1 MFYRAST
8 CLWLSG
14 APGCSHFGGGFVG
27 DVPTSRPLTPIARNQ
42 TSLAQVASCCHPG
55 RCSCLGVTGNQT
67 WGNNQRSQGTNGA
80 YRIRVHETDVSTRKK
95 PWLFLQAFFVF
106 FGGLLLLHVFSLHE
120 QTKHAYWS
128 PYTATIKL
136 QPVLVRFHTV
146 QWHYFQLKNSL
157 RLGLST
163 RTMVWSKST
172 SAVTCGYPKLSNQAS
187 KKTLG
192 HGKPKAKKKVFH
204 VDALRDLVC
213 NGCDVTSKNTSPKKE
228 PSPQVHVQGHVLC
241 WFCPTLLSG
250 WWADGLAGGLCFC
263 CFPPC
268 LLPCFLPFIA
278 TFLSL
283 ICLYFPGVISL
294 PPQKKHT
301 HAWSVKM

>member
-1 MFYRAST
+1 MKPMFQQ
-8 CLWLSG
+8 G
-14 APGCSHFGGGFVG
+14 KNHGCFF
-27 DVPTSRPLTPIARNQ
+27 
-42 TSLAQVASCCHPG
+42 
-55 RCSCLGVTGNQT
+55 
-67 WGNNQRSQGTNGA
+67 
-80 YRIRVHETDVSTRKK
+80 K
-95 PWLFLQAFFVF
+95 LFLFF